1 MARGVMPEVFHQS
14 PQEFWRPPAIQ
25 PQTVPGTPAASC
37 QGCGSEFLTGS
48 RFCHVCG
55 ASRLPKISPAEHGW
69 KRVAEAW
76 QFLDALEFHNVK
88 EWFGLSTVS
97 LAAFLS
103 GVGCVLA
110 AIAVGFLYPVDTLS
124 DFQAIQMWRIEWLVA
139 AVAAF
144 VAGILLKKS
153 GETEKK

>member
-1 MARGVMPEVFHQS
+1 MVG
-14 PQEFWRPPAIQ
+14 
-25 PQTVPGTPAASC
+25 
-37 QGCGSEFLTGS
+37 
-48 RFCHVCG
+48 
-55 ASRLPKISPAEHGW
+55 
-69 KRVAEAW
+69 AW

-97 LAAFLS
+97 LAAFLF

-110 AIAVGFLYPVDTLS
+110 AIAVGFLYPVDNLA